1 MGGKTHKEKFMK
13 IRFAAVILMAS
24 FSAMTWAEDGGAL
37 YKAKCAMCHGAD
49 GQGKPKMGAKLVGTA
64 KTEDQIIQLLTK
76 GGAEKGIHVK
86 PIAGLSAEQAKA
98 AATYVKSL
106 K

>member
-1 MGGKTHKEKFMK
+1 MR
-13 IRFAAVILMAS
+13 IRIAAVVLMAS
-24 FSAMTWAEDGGAL
+24 FSAMALAEDGGAL
-37 YKAKCAMCHGAD
+37 FKTKCAMCHGAD

-64 KTEDQIIQLLTK
+64 KTEDQIIALLTK

-86 PIAGLSAEQAKA
+86 PMNGLSADQAKA
-98 AATYVKSL
+98 VATYVKSL

>member
-1 MGGKTHKEKFMK
+1 MR
-13 IRFAAVILMAS
+13 IRIAAVVLMAS
-24 FSAMTWAEDGGAL
+24 FSAMALAEDGSAL
-37 YKAKCAMCHGAD
+37 FKTKCAMCHGAD

-64 KTEDQIIQLLTK
+64 KTEDQIIALLTK

-86 PIAGLSAEQAKA
+86 PMNGLSADQAKA
-98 AATYVKSL
+98 VATYVKSL